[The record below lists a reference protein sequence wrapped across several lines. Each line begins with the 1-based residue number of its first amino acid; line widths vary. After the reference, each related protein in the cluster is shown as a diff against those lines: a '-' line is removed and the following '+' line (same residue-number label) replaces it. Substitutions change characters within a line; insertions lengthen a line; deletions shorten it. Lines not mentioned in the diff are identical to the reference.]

1 MVTRRFPDT
10 RPKGHDDTLG
20 GSARLAALDAS
31 GLLDTAPEEV
41 FDRAVRLATRIT
53 GTPVGLLSLVDG
65 KRQFFK
71 AQTGLTGQAA
81 RDRQTPLS
89 HSFCQ
94 YVVSADTPLSVR
106 DAREHA
112 LLRDNLAVGELGV
125 VAYLGV
131 PVHGPEGQPLG
142 SFCAIDDKPHD
153 WTDAQVEAL
162 TDLSHMIET
171 EIALR
176 ETLEDRQLLLREMNH
191 RVKNIFAIVT
201 GIIRLSRRQE
211 SSAEALARALESRVQ
226 ALAQA
231 HELIVPVVVAHEQPG
246 PQISLQKL
254 VATLLEPHL
263 DREIERVTID
273 GPNLILGQKAVT
285 YLALVFHEL
294 ATNAAKYGALADA
307 EGRLTVTWRLDG
319 GETDAAEGPV
329 SDPARVVIDWREEG
343 IAPPPETPKG
353 HGFGTELLQISVER
367 QLDGQLDTEFGS
379 GFMARRITLPEAA
392 LRQ

>member
-1 MVTRRFPDT
+1 MVTRPFPDA
-10 RPKGHDDTLG
+10 RPDSH
-20 GSARLAALDAS
+20 SARLTAPDRLSALDTA
-31 GLLDTAPEEV
+31 GLLDTPTEEV

-65 KRQFFK
+65 NRQFFK
-71 AQTGLTGQAA
+71 AQTGLTGDVA
-81 RDRQTPLS
+81 RARQTPLS

-94 YVVSADTPLSVR
+94 YVVTEDAPLAVS
-106 DAREHA
+106 DARDHA
-112 LLRDNLAVGELGV
+112 LLKDNLATHELGV

-142 SFCAIDDKPHD
+142 SFCAIDNQPHD
-153 WTDAQVEAL
+153 WTEAQVASL
-162 TDLSHMIET
+162 TDLSRMIET

-176 ETLEDRQLLLREMNH
+176 EMLDDRQLLLREMNH
-191 RVKNIFAIVT
+191 RIKNIFAIIS

-211 SSAEALARALESRVQ
+211 KSTDDLATALESRVQ

-231 HELIVPVVVAHEQPG
+231 HELIVPVVVAHEQAG

-254 VATLLEPHL
+254 IATLLEPHL

-294 ATNAAKYGALADA
+294 ATNAAKYGALSDTV
-307 EGRLTVTWRLDG
+307 GRLTVRWRH
-319 GETDAAEGPV
+319 EGDQV
-329 SDPARVVIDWREEG
+329 LIDWSEEG
-343 IAPPPETPKG
+343 IAKRKHAPTPG

-367 QLDGQLDTEFGS
+367 QLDGTLETAFSDGA
-379 GFMARRITLPEAA
+379 MPRHIALPEAT